1 MSTPS
6 VAVIGAGASGT
17 LLCRHLLRHVP
28 AGTRITLIER
38 KSPFGPG
45 LAYATGN
52 PNHLLNVP
60 AGRMSAFA
68 DQPNHFLD
76 WLACQSPQ
84 LLDGVRPTE
93 AAFVPRRL
101 YGAYLRHLLNTAPGS
116 LETLH
121 DSVVAIHDGVLRL
134 ASGHTIGADVVVL
147 ATGNDRP
154 AAPDAAGAGSGIPWR
169 AGSVGAGDLTHWTQR
184 PCCWSAPA

>member
-1 MSTPS
+1 
-6 VAVIGAGASGT
+6 
-17 LLCRHLLRHVP
+17 
-28 AGTRITLIER
+28 
-38 KSPFGPG
+38 
-45 LAYATGN
+45 
-52 PNHLLNVP
+52 
-60 AGRMSAFA
+60 MSAFA
-68 DQPNHFLD
+68 DQPNHFVD

-84 LLDGVRPTE
+84 LLDRVRPTE

-121 DSVVAIHDGVLRL
+121 DSVVAIQDGVLRL
-134 ASGHTIGADVVVL
+134 ASGHTIGADAVVL

-154 AAPDAAGAGSGIPWR
+154 AAPDAR
-169 AGSVGAGDLTHWTQR
+169 ACRHHHFGVPIRGLRLHLTHWTPAP